1 MRSSVSGKKNVGRG
15 LTRKT
20 IPGISLPRSKTK
32 FWEFISPI
40 FHIPHKVERADVE
53 ELVSPV
59 RDRSLVQRVSEMNRL
74 RKGMGDCQR
83 RSLCGRCF
91 KNIYGLY
98 LYCKRGNWG
107 KFQVGPF

>member
-1 MRSSVSGKKNVGRG
+1 MRSSVSGRKSVGRG

-40 FHIPHKVERADVE
+40 FLIPHMESDVEREDVE

-59 RDRSLVQRVSEMNRL
+59 RDRSLVQRVSEMSRL
-74 RKGMGDCQR
+74 RKGMG
-83 RSLCGRCF
+83 
-91 KNIYGLY
+91 GLP
-98 LYCKRGNWG
+98 KEITVW
-107 KFQVGPF
+107 KMF